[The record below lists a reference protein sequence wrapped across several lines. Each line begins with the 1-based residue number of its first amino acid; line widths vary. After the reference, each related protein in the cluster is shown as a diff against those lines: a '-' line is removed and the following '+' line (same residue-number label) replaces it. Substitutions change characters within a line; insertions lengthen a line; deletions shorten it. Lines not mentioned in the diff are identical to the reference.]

1 MATDKVTAANKRIAA
16 AASAD
21 TAAKRLASGPVGA
34 KMIEM
39 LEVPS
44 FARGLKPSMLFD
56 LAKDKGVISKEQQAD
71 FTKRVGKDRTA
82 LAEFNKIVTEAGEP
96 RLAYRGQS
104 PVQIEM
110 LRAKGLSQATRFN
123 KAERVDLLKNT
134 EKFIK
139 EAAEM
144 DAPKD
149 VKEKTFLNQMKKAY
163 GDFANNPTVRK
174 IASKALSFLALLPS
188 GPLDAL
194 ELLPPDLILEL
205 QRDLNIFEE
214 PRAEDL
220 VAKSGV
226 MSIKDITGPIGV

>member
-1 MATDKVTAANKRIAA
+1 MAKEDIA
-16 AASAD
+16 
-21 TAAKRLASGPVGA
+21 KGPVGA

-110 LRAKGLSQATRFN
+110 IRAKGLTPATAANQPERINVIKQTNKIFNEKDPLFVSPEQSNININEDQIEDFIPSQVRL
-123 KAERVDLLKNT
+123 VQL
-134 EKFIK
+134 
-139 EAAEM
+139 
-144 DAPKD
+144 
-149 VKEKTFLNQMKKAY
+149 FLNSDSEPKFKEMANSLQNRYNTDNLTDTVFKAIENEY
-163 GDFANNPTVRK
+163 NR
-174 IASKALSFLALLPS
+174 S
-188 GPLDAL
+188 
-194 ELLPPDLILEL
+194 
-205 QRDLNIFEE
+205 
-214 PRAEDL
+214 
-220 VAKSGV
+220 
-226 MSIKDITGPIGV
+226 

>member
-56 LAKDKGVISKEQQAD
+56 LAKDKGIITKEQQAD
-71 FTKRVGKDRTA
+71 FTKRVGRDRTA
-82 LAEFNKIVTEAGEP
+82 LADFNKIVTEAGQP
-96 RLAYRGQS
+96 RLVYRGQS
-104 PVQIEM
+104 PLQIEI
-110 LRAKGLSQATRFN
+110 LRAKGLSQPTAAN
-123 KAERVDLLKNT
+123 QPERIRTLKT
-134 EKFIK
+134 TSTLVKK
-139 EAAEM
+139 AAEM

-149 VKEKTFLNQMKKAY
+149 VKEKTFLDDMKKAF
-163 GDFANNPTVRK
+163 GDFSKNPVVRN
-174 IASKALSFLALLPS
+174 IARRALSIIQMMPS

-194 ELLPPDLILEL
+194 EFLPPDLLMQL
-205 QRDLNIFEE
+205 QQDMNMGDMKPESA
-214 PRAEDL
+214 AE
-220 VAKSGV
+220 GGI
-226 MSIKDITGPIGV
+226 MSINDITGPIGV

>member
-1 MATDKVTAANKRIAA
+1 MAKDKVTAANKRIAA

-56 LAKDKGVISKEQQAD
+56 LAKDKGIITKEQQAD
-71 FTKRVGKDRTA
+71 FTKRVGRDRTA
-82 LAEFNKIVTEAGEP
+82 LADFNKIVTEAGEP

-104 PVQIEM
+104 PLQIEI
-110 LRAKGLSQATRFN
+110 LRARNLMPATAAN
-123 KAERVDLLKNT
+123 QPERIRTLKTTANLV
-134 EKFIK
+134 K

-144 DAPKD
+144 DASKD
-149 VKEKTFLNQMKKAY
+149 VKEKTFLNQMKKAF
-163 GDFANNPTVRK
+163 GDFSKNPVVRN
-174 IASKALSFLALLPS
+174 IARRALSIIQLMPS

-194 ELLPPDLILEL
+194 EFLPPDLLMQL
-205 QRDLNIFEE
+205 QEDMNMGDMKPE
-214 PRAEDL
+214 PAAE
-220 VAKSGV
+220 GGI
-226 MSIKDITGPIGV
+226 MSINDITGPIGV

>member
-56 LAKDKGVISKEQQAD
+56 LAKDKGIITKEQQAD

-96 RLAYRGQS
+96 RLAYRGQT
-104 PVQIEM
+104 PLQIEI
-110 LRAKGLSQATRFN
+110 LRARNLMPATAAN
-123 KAERVDLLKNT
+123 QPERIRTLKTTANL
-134 EKFIK
+134 IK

-144 DAPKD
+144 DASKD
-149 VKEKTFLNQMKKAY
+149 VKEKTFLDQMKKAF
-163 GDFANNPTVRK
+163 GDFSKNPIVRN
-174 IASKALSFLALLPS
+174 IARRALSIIQLMPS

-194 ELLPPDLILEL
+194 EFLPPDLLMQL
-205 QRDLNIFEE
+205 QQDMNMGDMKPE
-214 PRAEDL
+214 PAAE
-220 VAKSGV
+220 GGI
-226 MSIKDITGPIGV
+226 MSIDKMIKPIGA

>member
-1 MATDKVTAANKRIAA
+1 MATDKVTAANRKIAA
-16 AASAD
+16 AASRD
-21 TAAKRLASGPVGA
+21 TARKIAQGPVGA

-56 LAKDKGVISKEQQAD
+56 LAKDKGIITKEQQAD

-96 RLAYRGQS
+96 RLVYRGQS
-104 PVQIEM
+104 PLQIEI
-110 LRAKGLSQATRFN
+110 LRARGLSQPTAAN
-123 KAERVDLLKNT
+123 QPERIRTLKTTANLV
-134 EKFIK
+134 K

-149 VKEKTFLNQMKKAY
+149 VKEKTFLKQMKKAF
-163 GDFANNPTVRK
+163 GDFSKNPVVRN
-174 IASKALSFLALLPS
+174 IARRALSIIQLMPS

-194 ELLPPDLILEL
+194 EFLPPDLLMQL
-205 QRDLNIFEE
+205 QQDMNMDRLPE
-214 PRAEDL
+214 P
-220 VAKSGV
+220 VAKGGI
-226 MSIKDITGPIGV
+226 MSINDMTGPIGV

>member
-82 LAEFNKIVTEAGEP
+82 LAEFN
-96 RLAYRGQS
+96 
-104 PVQIEM
+104 
-110 LRAKGLSQATRFN
+110 
-123 KAERVDLLKNT
+123 
-134 EKFIK
+134 
-139 EAAEM
+139 
-144 DAPKD
+144 
-149 VKEKTFLNQMKKAY
+149 
-163 GDFANNPTVRK
+163 
-174 IASKALSFLALLPS
+174 
-188 GPLDAL
+188 
-194 ELLPPDLILEL
+194 
-205 QRDLNIFEE
+205 
-214 PRAEDL
+214 
-220 VAKSGV
+220 
-226 MSIKDITGPIGV
+226 